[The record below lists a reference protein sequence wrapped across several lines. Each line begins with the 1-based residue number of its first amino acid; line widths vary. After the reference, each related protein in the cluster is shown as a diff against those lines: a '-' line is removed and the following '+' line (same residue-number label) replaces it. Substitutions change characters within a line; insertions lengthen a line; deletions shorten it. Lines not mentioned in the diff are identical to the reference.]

1 MYIQCVNL
9 TLIGDFTKTV
19 TLRVITDRSS
29 GIIMTGRRDK
39 RLVPFL
45 QRPLHGP
52 DAQRS
57 HVTKGTEVAISNN
70 GLGSL
75 ETHPQTLKTSVVNT
89 TGCSKALFNQ
99 TLEVKKAVN
108 GIKASFL

>member
-1 MYIQCVNL
+1 MFVQCINL
-9 TLIGDFTKTV
+9 TLIGDFTETV

-29 GIIMTGRRDK
+29 GIIMSGRRGR

-75 ETHPQTLKTSVVNT
+75 ETHPQSLKTSIVNT
-89 TGCSKALFNQ
+89 TGCSKALINQ
-99 TLEVKKAVN
+99 IL
-108 GIKASFL
+108 

>member
-1 MYIQCVNL
+1 MYIQCTNL

-19 TLRVITDRSS
+19 TLRVITDRRS
-29 GIIMTGRRDK
+29 IIMSGRRDR

-45 QRPLHGP
+45 QRPLHCP
-52 DAQRS
+52 DAQWS

-70 GLGSL
+70 GLRSL
-75 ETHPQTLKTSVVNT
+75 ETHPQSLKTSVVNT

-99 TLEVKKAVN
+99 TLEIKKAVN
-108 GIKASFL
+108 RIKA